1 MQVVHERC
9 CGLDVHKRSVT
20 ACAMTPQRHETRTFS
35 TMTEGLLELADWLQ
49 SESVTEVAM
58 ESTGVYWKPV
68 YNLLE
73 QAGFGVMVVN
83 AQHIKAVPGRKT
95 DVRDAE
101 WIADL
106 LRHGLLRASYIPP
119 RPQRELRELVRH
131 RKVLIDQRSEVVARI
146 QAILEGANIK
156 LSSVASN
163 VVGAS
168 GRAML
173 EALVA
178 GNNDPQQLAGLA
190 QRKLKRKQVAL
201 EQALRGQVGPHQRF
215 MLASQ
220 LRQLDFLDEEI
231 ERLSREVAERMCPL
245 QELVERL
252 DAIPGVGRRTIELV
266 LAEIGTD
273 MSRFP
278 TERHLASWAKV
289 SPGNNQ
295 SGGKR
300 RSGATGKGNPWLRS
314 TLVEAARAAS
324 RTRGTY
330 FSAQYHRLAARRGGK
345 RAALAVAHSLL
356 VVMYH
361 LMKRGT
367 VYQDLGVDFFDER
380 AREAVVQRSVRRL
393 ERLGYRVTLEDRAA

>member
-1 MQVVHERC
+1 MAAERERDRGC
-9 CGLDVHKRSVT
+9 DGEHC
-20 ACAMTPQRHETRTFS
+20 
-35 TMTEGLLELADWLQ
+35 
-49 SESVTEVAM
+49 
-58 ESTGVYWKPV
+58 
-68 YNLLE
+68 
-73 QAGFGVMVVN
+73 
-83 AQHIKAVPGRKT
+83 KT

-273 MSRFP
+273 MSRFA

-300 RSGATGKGNPWLRS
+300 RSGAIGKGNPWLRS

>member
-20 ACAMTPQRHETRTFS
+20 ACAMTPEGQETQTFS
-35 TMTEGLLELADWLQ
+35 TMTEGLLELADWLH

-73 QAGFGVMVVN
+73 QAGFSVMVVN

-146 QAILEGANIK
+146 QAVLEGANIK

-168 GRAML
+168 GRDML

-178 GNNDPQQLAGLA
+178 GNNDPLQLAGLA
-190 QRKLKRKQVAL
+190 RRKLKRKQALL

-231 ERLSREVAERMCPL
+231 EKLSGEVEERMRPL

-252 DAIPGVGRRTIELV
+252 DPIPGVGRRTIELV

-314 TLVEAARAAS
+314 ALVEAGRAAS

-361 LMKRGT
+361 LIKKGT
-367 VYQDLGVDFFDER
+367 AYQDLGVGFFDER
-380 AREAVVQRSVRRL
+380 AREAVVQRSVHRL
-393 ERLGYRVTLEDRAA
+393 ERLGYRVTLEGWAA

>member
-1 MQVVHERC
+1 
-9 CGLDVHKRSVT
+9 
-20 ACAMTPQRHETRTFS
+20 
-35 TMTEGLLELADWLQ
+35 
-49 SESVTEVAM
+49 
-58 ESTGVYWKPV
+58 
-68 YNLLE
+68 
-73 QAGFGVMVVN
+73 MVVN

-146 QAILEGANIK
+146 QAVLEGANIK

-168 GRAML
+168 GRDML

-178 GNNDPQQLAGLA
+178 GNNDPLQLAGLA
-190 QRKLKRKQVAL
+190 RRKLKRKQALL

-220 LRQLDFLDEEI
+220 LRQLDFLDGEI
-231 ERLSREVAERMCPL
+231 EKLSAEVEERMRPL

-252 DAIPGVGRRTIELV
+252 DPIPGVGRRTIELV
-266 LAEIGTD
+266 LAEIGTH

-314 TLVEAARAAS
+314 TLVEAGRAAS

-330 FSAQYHRLAARRGGK
+330 FSAQCHRLAARRGGK
-345 RAALAVAHSLL
+345 RAAPAVAHSLL

-361 LMKRGT
+361 LIKKGT
-367 VYQDLGVDFFDER
+367 AYQDLGVGFFDER
-380 AREAVVQRSVRRL
+380 AREAVVQRSVQRL
-393 ERLGYRVTLEDRAA
+393 ERLGYRVTLEDWAA

>member
-1 MQVVHERC
+1 
-9 CGLDVHKRSVT
+9 
-20 ACAMTPQRHETRTFS
+20 
-35 TMTEGLLELADWLQ
+35 
-49 SESVTEVAM
+49 
-58 ESTGVYWKPV
+58 
-68 YNLLE
+68 
-73 QAGFGVMVVN
+73 
-83 AQHIKAVPGRKT
+83 
-95 DVRDAE
+95 
-101 WIADL
+101 
-106 LRHGLLRASYIPP
+106 
-119 RPQRELRELVRH
+119 
-131 RKVLIDQRSEVVARI
+131 
-146 QAILEGANIK
+146 
-156 LSSVASN
+156 
-163 VVGAS
+163 
-168 GRAML
+168 
-173 EALVA
+173 
-178 GNNDPQQLAGLA
+178 
-190 QRKLKRKQVAL
+190 
-201 EQALRGQVGPHQRF
+201 

-231 ERLSREVAERMCPL
+231 QRLSREVAERMCPL

-393 ERLGYRVTLEDRAA
+393 ERLGYRVTLEDWAA